1 MALFEVLQPFE
12 GKKEKKQ
19 FLVIGEEVEMTV
31 ARANEIQ
38 ANIDKEYPEYGDV
51 LKRKDEPKSK
61 TEAAAAEEKNTKTD
75 EGTSDSAKK

>member
-1 MALFEVLQPFE
+1 
-12 GKKEKKQ
+12 
-19 FLVIGEEVEMTV
+19 MTV

-61 TEAAAAEEKNTKTD
+61 TEAAAAEEKILRLMK
-75 EGTSDSAKK
+75 ERLIQQRSR

>member
-12 GKKEKKQ
+12 GKKEGKK

-38 ANIDKEYPEYGDV
+38 ANIDKENPDYGDV

-61 TEAAAAEEKNTKTD
+61 D